1 MSKVTKPDGATR
13 TPVRVV
19 TVSADSDGQRLDNF
33 IGSELKGL
41 PRSRIY
47 RLLRKGEV
55 RVNGSRA
62 GPSQRL
68 AAGDTVRLPPVT
80 LVPRELSPA
89 TAASRSELGQRIVFE
104 DKALVVVDKPS
115 GMAVHGG
122 SGVRLGLIETLRQLR
137 PDLAEAS
144 LVHRLDRSTSGVV
157 VVAKRRS
164 ALRRLH
170 AAFRAGEVEKRYL
183 AGCLGHWSHGQ
194 CTAEMPL
201 EVRHRERGERH
212 VIVAA
217 DGKPATTR
225 FAPQAFYDGLT
236 LLAVEPVTGRTHQI
250 RVHAAALEHPL
261 AGDTRYG
268 DADADRPLKKAGLK
282 RLFLHAQ
289 SIAFA
294 DTSGNEQLF
303 SCPLAADL
311 DAVLG
316 RLRRLQ

>member
-1 MSKVTKPDGATR
+1 MSNLTNSAPAR
-13 TPVRVV
+13 TSVQTV
-19 TVSADSDGQRLDNF
+19 TVADDDAGQRLDNF
-33 IGSELKGL
+33 VSAALKGL
-41 PRSRIY
+41 PRSRVY

-55 RVNGSRA
+55 RVNGRRA

-80 LVPRELSPA
+80 LTPRAELAAPA
-89 TAASRSELGQRIVFE
+89 QARTELAERILFE
-104 DKALVVVDKPS
+104 DKAIIVVDKPS

-122 SGVRLGLIETLRQLR
+122 SGIRLGLIETLRQLR
-137 PDLAEAS
+137 ADLAEAA

-183 AGCLGHWSHGQ
+183 AGCVGHWPHGQ
-194 CTAEMPL
+194 CTIDRPL
-201 EVRHRERGERH
+201 EVRNRQGGERH
-212 VIVAA
+212 VVVA
-217 DGKPATTR
+217 DSGKAATTR

-250 RVHAAALEHPL
+250 RVHAATAGHPL
-261 AGDTRYG
+261 GGDERYG
-268 DADADRPLKKAGLK
+268 DREANQALARAGLS

-294 DTSGNEQLF
+294 DASGNEQLF
-303 SCPLAADL
+303 NCPLADDL
-311 DAVLG
+311 DTCLS
-316 RLRRLQ
+316 RLRRQQ